1 MFALVSTTVTTT
13 TLTHVDNPLPLV
25 ATPLPPAP
33 NLAPDHPAAMDP
45 TCRSIPR
52 MTEAVAD
59 PMFVARAVC
68 VTELEECVQPLL
80 GSDLVFHE
88 RLQRLVEIGIELPA
102 THLQTELLYQP
113 GRRYGIVKGS
123 VRLFQKQSKLL
134 FFLKH
139 DKLIIILSIGLDIGF
154 NLFSTKRVLQ
164 LFINLLE
171 TLSKSKFKKCT
182 QKKFKNFL
190 SKKIFVCILLF
201 EIRSLSK
208 VIEKI

>member
-1 MFALVSTTVTTT
+1 MESVFWILQALWETVDSIFIYICLKILINCFIRLKRSLSVVLEWMFALVSTTVTTT
-13 TLTHVDNPLPLV
+13 TLTHVDNPPLLV

-113 GRRYGIVKGS
+113 GRRYGIVKGG
-123 VRLFQKQSKLL
+123 VRLFQKQSKL
-134 FFLKH
+134 FF
-139 DKLIIILSIGLDIGF
+139 
-154 NLFSTKRVLQ
+154 
-164 LFINLLE
+164 
-171 TLSKSKFKKCT
+171 FKAW
-182 QKKFKNFL
+182 
-190 SKKIFVCILLF
+190 
-201 EIRSLSK
+201 
-208 VIEKI
+208 

>member
-13 TLTHVDNPLPLV
+13 TLTHVDNPPLLV

-113 GRRYGIVKGS
+113 GRRYGIVKGG
-123 VRLFQKQSKLL
+123 VRLFQKQLKLV
-134 FFLKH
+134 FFKH
-139 DKLIIILSIGLDIGF
+139 DRLIIILSIGLDIGF
-154 NLFSTKRVLQ
+154 NLFSTKLVLQ
-164 LFINLLE
+164 FFINLLE
-171 TLSKSKFKKCT
+171 NLSKSKFKKCT
-182 QKKFKNFL
+182 QKN
-190 SKKIFVCILLF
+190 
-201 EIRSLSK
+201 
-208 VIEKI
+208 